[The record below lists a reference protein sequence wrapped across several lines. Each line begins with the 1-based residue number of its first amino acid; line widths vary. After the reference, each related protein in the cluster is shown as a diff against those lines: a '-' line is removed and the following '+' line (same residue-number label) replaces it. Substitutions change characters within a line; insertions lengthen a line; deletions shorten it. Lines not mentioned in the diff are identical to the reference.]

1 MRRVR
6 LQDLVVIFLS
16 ALFISACTQDTTDTG
31 AEATIVS
38 TENLETTLGTA
49 TLSDAEGGGV
59 TLTLNIGPN
68 DVISGG
74 EHAIHVH
81 ENGSCEPG
89 DSDDDGVEE
98 AGGAAGGHYNP
109 TGVGHGEDDGPH
121 VGDSDN
127 YNYAFS
133 DDGSFSG
140 EIAFPLASLEGENL
154 FLKEGGSAVVIH
166 AGVDDKE
173 TNPGG
178 NSGARVACGVIT
190 AVTN

>member
-1 MRRVR
+1 MKRVR
-6 LQDLVVIFLS
+6 LQYLAAILSS

-49 TLSDAEGGGV
+49 TLSDADGGGV
-59 TLTLNIGPN
+59 TLTLDIGPN

-81 ENGSCEPG
+81 ENGSCSPG

-98 AGGAAGGHYNP
+98 PGGAAGGHYNP

-121 VGDSDN
+121 VGDSEQ
-127 YNYAFS
+127 YNYSFNN
-133 DDGSFSG
+133 DGSFLG
-140 EIAFPLASLEGENL
+140 DIVFAQASLTGDNP
-154 FLKEGGSAVVIH
+154 FLKEGGSALIIH
-166 AGVDDKE
+166 AGVDDKA

-178 NSGARVACGVIT
+178 NAGARVACGVIN
-190 AVTN
+190 AAE